1 MQLFERIVEQYSNE
15 EMIKQIGAIFQY
27 MSTDLA
33 VSQFTETAR
42 MRLIDSIAL
51 QLRHY
56 LEQIQKYNLG
66 TATADEQMET
76 GGMDQ
81 EDEANLLSTYR
92 KIIAFTAFV
101 F

>member
-56 LEQIQKYNLG
+56 LEQN
-66 TATADEQMET
+66 EQSMET
-76 GGMDQ
+76 GGGMDQ

-101 F
+101 LLFFSFS